1 MSYISGQAPFFRNAL
16 YFRTEGV
23 SRNVNT
29 LFMNYFVMT
38 SHQSVIEQYTHLL
51 QETLNEPV
59 GFSDGFVLGL
69 AVGVC
74 VGVAVGK
81 PSKQY
86 TRIRI
91 IGILNHK

>member
-1 MSYISGQAPFFRNAL
+1 MCIVLF
-16 YFRTEGV
+16 
-23 SRNVNT
+23 VN
-29 LFMNYFVMT
+29 YCVMT
-38 SHQSVIEQYTHLL
+38 YHQSSIEQYT
-51 QETLNEPV
+51 QFIASNPKNEPV

-86 TRIRI
+86 TGINI